1 MLGGIID
8 LQPPG
13 LGFVLLFCWIL
24 FLWISVKNLSE
35 DSIST
40 VGPIVHL
47 ARTHITFNYP
57 PGTTHTKLIFVNK
70 NVKIFVIPI
79 KISSNS
85 WTSWKGL
92 GSRTENCLNGME
104 ERRYFLWPGRLT
116 QSSQYQF
123 TWECWP
129 DILNNKYILAAQV
142 LNTNN
147 SPHPGPRSRYTAM
160 PWWWCLDCLVF
171 WIK

>member
-1 MLGGIID
+1 MQLSIQTITCWVVWIID
-8 LQPPG
+8 LRPPG

-57 PGTTHTKLIFVNK
+57 PATTHTKLIFVNK

-85 WTSWKGL
+85 WTRWKGL
-92 GSRTENCLNGME
+92 GSRTENCLNGLVGW
-104 ERRYFLWPGRLT
+104 RRYFLSL
-116 QSSQYQF
+116 SH
-123 TWECWP
+123 
-129 DILNNKYILAAQV
+129 
-142 LNTNN
+142 LNTNLHEN
-147 SPHPGPRSRYTAM
+147 AGRI
-160 PWWWCLDCLVF
+160 F
-171 WIK
+171 WITNIY